1 MLGDPNCQNR
11 RYTRRFFL
19 PKRLILAVTLILLRL
34 LYDDHLT
41 RLPVEHNVT
50 IPCDLKGVCLPACL
64 QQ

>member
-1 MLGDPNCQNR
+1 
-11 RYTRRFFL
+11 
-19 PKRLILAVTLILLRL
+19 VTLILLRL